1 MQTLANCA
9 STGLSGSLLALM
21 NRHHGV
27 VHPGLKSGC
36 LPVPGLP
43 CMNRWSRSGA
53 EGGWGSTAGSGGFLR
68 SPVVADKPICC
79 ASFYRWNL
87 GWAFLA
93 QIEDG
98 VSWIATSTG
107 GELEVPLEVGSVQ
120 DAFRRLLWTGAWEGF
135 YGPAQ
140 LEALPSWLPQACVGR
155 GCCVVLGPR
164 YSWRLL
170 VGSSRKQVSL
180 WFWRT
185 STPTSLLEMFHG
197 SAFHRPIPLER
208 IRGPSW
214 FLLWGQ

>member
-1 MQTLANCA
+1 MDRRQALE
-9 STGLSGSLLALM
+9 GS
-21 NRHHGV
+21 
-27 VHPGLKSGC
+27 C
-36 LPVPGLP
+36 VPGWLLT
-43 CMNRWSRSGA
+43 SRFAARHS
-53 EGGWGSTAGSGGFLR
+53 
-68 SPVVADKPICC
+68 
-79 ASFYRWNL
+79 YRWNR

-140 LEALPSWLPQACVGR
+140 LEALPSWIPQACVGR

-185 STPTSLLEMFHG
+185 STSTRLLEMFHG
-197 SAFHRPIPLER
+197 SAFHRPILLQP
-208 IRGPSW
+208 IRGPGW
-214 FLLWGQ
+214 FLLWREWLWIGVTGGFDHLVNHGWAGFCGTHVLEDVHRGGLHGSS